1 MKLKWTMK
9 VSVSVDSSW
18 VADGFEATKER
29 MEEAIK
35 SGILPY
41 AYGHEKKV
49 SVKILSKPDKKKIRK
64 IQGYKN

>member
-29 MEEAIK
+29 MEEAM
-35 SGILPY
+35 
-41 AYGHEKKV
+41 KV